1 MQRKILLV
9 TLAFKFYLNGSLLGV
24 GELRVSSRIHLDADA
39 SAASK
44 DKIVVLN
51 LWRF

>member
-9 TLAFKFYLNGSLLGV
+9 ILAFKFYLNGYLLSA
-24 GELRVSSRIHLDADA
+24 GELRVSNRIHLDAGA
-39 SAASK
+39 LAASK

>member
-39 SAASK
+39 PQAIQAKS
-44 DKIVVLN
+44 VV
-51 LWRF
+51 